1 MDGVVDYE
9 KDYEGGS
16 ETVCGTWPLW
26 RGGSI
31 TVWGTWKGKSSMEK
45 TLKGVRSLSA
55 VH

>member
-16 ETVCGTWPLW
+16 ETVC
-26 RGGSI
+26 
-31 TVWGTWKGKSSMEK
+31 GTWKGKSSMEK